1 MSLVYFM
8 GSMVKKKA
16 ASILSLAAAVLLCS
30 SASAALPGK
39 GVSVSLRDKAI
50 RDLSSRGLTV
60 YFYLTLSNREG
71 SERKLVRYDYRA
83 LVDQKAFF
91 SLSVPLEEPI
101 AVPAG
106 KEVLLAL
113 PVRITYA
120 NLFQA
125 VGLLE
130 KSAALDVTGEMLFRD
145 ARNREERVSFSL
157 NAAFPIFK
165 EPVIEVSS
173 LELNELTVGGADLSV
188 RLKLHNPNS
197 YELLIERLDFR
208 LFFAGEEVQS
218 GSLEGDKSLAAGIG
232 KEFVISFL
240 IDFFEAGEGLREA
253 FAGPE
258 MPCRFAG
265 ELGIASAWGWLEFPF
280 DRSVRVPVIR
290 KAG

>member
-1 MSLVYFM
+1 
-8 GSMVKKKA
+8 MVKIKA
-16 ASILSLAAAVLLCS
+16 ARILALASAAVLLCS
-30 SASAALPGK
+30 SASTALPGK
-39 GVSVSLRDKAI
+39 GVSVSLREKAI
-50 RDLSSRGLTV
+50 RDISSQGLTV
-60 YFYLTLSNREG
+60 FFYLALSNQEG

-83 LVDQKAFF
+83 LVNQKAFF
-91 SLSVPLEEPI
+91 SLSVPLEGPI

-113 PVRITYA
+113 PVRLTYA

-125 VGLLE
+125 VGQIE
-130 KSAALDVTGEMLFRD
+130 KSALLDVTGEMFFRD
-145 ARNREERVSFSL
+145 SRNREERASFSL

-173 LELNELTVGGADLSV
+173 LELRELTVGGADLSV
-188 RLKLHNPNS
+188 RLGLHNPNS

-218 GSLEGDKSLAAGIG
+218 GTLEGDKSLAAGVG

-253 FAGPE
+253 FAGRE

-265 ELGIASAWGWLEFPF
+265 ELGIASAWGWLRFPF
-280 DRSVRVPVIR
+280 DRSARVPIIR